1 MSGQLPPDRLEAALF
16 ELGRRVG
23 YPPTPDLGATVRR
36 RIAAGRCPAVGRS
49 WLRAAAAV
57 ALAAV
62 LVIALVPPVRQAVA
76 GWFGIGVEF
85 VDELPP
91 LGRELG
97 IGEPQPLEAVRREAG
112 FTVLVP
118 ELLGDPDEAYLDDRQ
133 RVWLLYRAGEG
144 RPETAI
150 GGVGVLVAEFPDE
163 AGFPLAKLVDPAVTT
178 VEMVTVGGREALW
191 IEGAPHGLVLGTD
204 RARLAANT
212 LLWQQDDL
220 TLRIESALTL
230 DESVAIA
237 ESLR

>member
-1 MSGQLPPDRLEAALF
+1 MTGQLPPERLEAALF
-16 ELGRRVG
+16 EVGRQVT
-23 YPPTPDLGATVRR
+23 YPPTPDLRAAVRR
-36 RIAAGRCPAVGRS
+36 RITAGRRPAVART
-49 WLRAAAAV
+49 WLRAAAAA

-91 LGRELG
+91 LGNELG
-97 IGEPQPLEAVRREAG
+97 IGEPRPLEAVRRDAG
-112 FTVLVP
+112 FAVLVP
-118 ELLGDPDEAYLDDRQ
+118 GLLGDPDEAYLDDRQ

-144 RPETAI
+144 RPETAVA
-150 GGVGVLVAEFPDE
+150 GVGVLVAEFPDE

-178 VEMVTVGGREALW
+178 VELVTVAGREALW

-220 TLRIESALTL
+220 TLRVESALTL